1 MLGTA
6 QLPLLTLVGAPK
18 VVVQPTPSPGEAS
31 ADDDD
36 DEVNSTP
43 SSNSNSDR
51 LPNPLTAKTESPT
64 ITPRPSLPQ
73 ISRQNSDSDVSEARR
88 PSSSDRQGRSNSP
101 RDTVEKLSERVVAGL
116 SGARVGSKTRKDR
129 SSSVDV
135 SACFIIIFFVYKCV
149 LILIFILLI
158 LLL

>member
-1 MLGTA
+1 MVLGTA

-18 VVVQPTPSPGEAS
+18 VVVQPTPSPGDAS

-36 DEVNSTP
+36 EEVTSTP

-51 LPNPLTAKTESPT
+51 LPNPLTTKTESPT

-73 ISRQNSDSDVSEARR
+73 ISRQNSDSDVSRR
-88 PSSSDRQGRSNSP
+88 PSSDRQGRSNSP

-135 SACFIIIFFVYKCV
+135 SAFFLFYFCLSMYFNVNFY
-149 LILIFILLI
+149 LII
-158 LLL
+158 LLLLL